1 MARRSLIDALLAPRI
16 AALLDTLPAA
26 LDGEVEAVH
35 RARVSS
41 RRLRELLPPLGHVVA
56 HDVADA
62 ARAEVRRVTRALGPV
77 RELDVSIGLFDE
89 LAAAHALGAPARLAV
104 RRTLTRDRDAA
115 LGRLRTAMS
124 PRRRGRLA
132 RALAA
137 LQAAEAAAA
146 AGAAGALLA
155 AVDARAVRRAERVRT
170 ALHRAGAM
178 YVPERLHQIRIAV
191 KQLRYALEVA
201 GAARRSRAT
210 ARVTQL
216 RTVQDLLGHAHDLHV
231 LADRIR
237 DVQTHVV
244 RTSRTTVAALDA
256 FVAHVDEA
264 CRADH
269 AAFMSRRAAL
279 LALCDS
285 LDPAAAPPRRRSV
298 A

>member
-1 MARRSLIDALLAPRI
+1 MARRSPIDALLAPRI
-16 AALLDTLPAA
+16 AALLDSLPDA
-26 LDGEVEAVH
+26 LDGEVDAVH

-41 RRLRELLPPLGHVVA
+41 RRLRELLPPLGHVVS
-56 HDVADA
+56 HDVADT

-77 RELDVSIGLFDE
+77 RELDVAIALFDE
-89 LAAAHALGAPARLAV
+89 LATAHGLSTTARLVV
-104 RRTLTRDRDAA
+104 RRTLVRERDAA
-115 LGRLRTAMS
+115 LVRLRAAMT
-124 PRRRGRLA
+124 PRRRERLG

-137 LQAAEAAAA
+137 LRAAAAEAVDPA
-146 AGAAGALLA
+146 AGLLA
-155 AVDARAVRRAERVRT
+155 AVDARALRRAERLRA

-178 YVPERLHQIRIAV
+178 YVPERLHQIRIAA

-210 ARVTQL
+210 ARITQL
-216 RTVQDLLGHAHDLHV
+216 RGVQDLLGHAHDLHV

-237 DVQTHVV
+237 DVQTRVV
-244 RTSRTTVAALDA
+244 RTSRATAAALDGC
-256 FVAHVDEA
+256 VTRIDEA

-269 AAFMSRRAAL
+269 AVFMSRRAAL

-285 LDPAAAPPRRRSV
+285 LEPAAAPPRGCSV

>member
-1 MARRSLIDALLAPRI
+1 MARRTPIDVLAAPRI

-26 LDGEVEAVH
+26 LDGEVDAVH

-41 RRLRELLPPLGHVVA
+41 RRLRELLPPLGHVVSR
-56 HDVADA
+56 DVAAA

-77 RELDVSIGLFDE
+77 RELDVTIALFDE
-89 LAAAHALGAPARLAV
+89 LAAAHGLGGAARLVV
-104 RRTLTRDRDAA
+104 RRPLTRDRQAA
-115 LGRLRTAMS
+115 LGRLRAAMS
-124 PRRRGRLA
+124 PRRRERLA
-132 RALAA
+132 RALAE
-137 LQAAEAAAA
+137 LQAAGTAA
-146 AGAAGALLA
+146 AGDPAGALLA
-155 AVDARAVRRAERVRT
+155 AVDARARRRAERVRT

-210 ARVTQL
+210 ARITQL
-216 RTVQDLLGHAHDLHV
+216 RAVQDLLGHAHDLHV

-237 DVQTHVV
+237 EVQTHVV
-244 RTSRTTVAALDA
+244 RTSRATAAALDA
-256 FVAHVDEA
+256 FATRLDAA

-279 LALCDS
+279 LALCDT
-285 LDPAAAPPRRRSV
+285 LDPAAAPPRGRSV